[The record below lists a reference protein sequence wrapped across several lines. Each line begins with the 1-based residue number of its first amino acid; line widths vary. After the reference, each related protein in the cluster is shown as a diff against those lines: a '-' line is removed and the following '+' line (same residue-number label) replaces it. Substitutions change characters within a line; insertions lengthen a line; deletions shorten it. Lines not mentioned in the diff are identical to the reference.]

1 MINIHF
7 YGSKSAD
14 KYEDEMVYLKEPWFA
29 KYEEDLG
36 NIKINLEE
44 YKKYPKIILIG
55 REGLTSSFSIY
66 LRALKGNGKK
76 VFILNYADPDIIIN
90 LMKEYTPI
98 DTLVICVTNSKFD
111 IVDVES
117 VLQFHNYPVIVITQ
131 ANNSQIKLVANHYS
145 WKIITQKSIE
155 NEYSSFSSSALIP
168 AEIFGLPLDR
178 IVLGAK
184 YIYASC
190 SPLSSP
196 DKNIAWQAASF
207 LYRLGLIGK
216 NGIILSL
223 NSYYLETS
231 FKLIHQLIQSV
242 NNVSQKDCIG
252 VELNNLRDNLTIN
265 SNKKNSIGILVSVKQ
280 RRCNDIIND
289 FPDDLLN
296 IGFET
301 TKISDI
307 NKHSLENRAAEEF
320 DKYRQE
326 FESNKIPYIHL
337 ELQKI
342 DSQNI
347 GEFIAFWQYL
357 AYYLSMMQSKN
368 S

>member
-1 MINIHF
+1 MIDIHF
-7 YGSKSAD
+7 SGSKPAN
-14 KYEDEMVYLKEPWFA
+14 KYEDEIANLKEPRFA
-29 KYEEDLG
+29 IYEEDLS

-44 YKKYPKIILIG
+44 YKKYSKIILIG
-55 REGLTSSFSIY
+55 SEGLTSSFSIY

-76 VFILNYADPDIIIN
+76 VFILNYADPDIIVN

-98 DTLVICVTNSKFD
+98 DTLVICVTNSIFD
-111 IVDVES
+111 IVDMES
-117 VLQFHNYPVIVITQ
+117 VHQFNNYPMLVITQ
-131 ANNSQIKLVANHYS
+131 ADNNQFQLVANYYS
-145 WKIITQKSIE
+145 WKIITQKPIE

-178 IVLGAK
+178 IILGAK
-184 YIYASC
+184 NIYKSC

-216 NGIILSL
+216 NGIILTL

-231 FKLIHQLIQSV
+231 FKLIHQLIQYV

-252 VELNNLRDNLTIN
+252 IELNNLRENLIIN
-265 SNKKNSIGILVSVKQ
+265 SSKNNNVGILVSVKQ
-280 RRCNDIIND
+280 RRCNHIINN

-296 IGFET
+296 ISSGM

-307 NKHSLENRAAEEF
+307 NKQSLEKRVVEEF
-320 DKYRQE
+320 EKYIQE
-326 FESNKIPYIHL
+326 FESNKIPYIRI

-347 GEFIAFWQYL
+347 AEFIAFWQYL
-357 AYYLSMMQSKN
+357 AHYLSIMQGKN